1 MEVKMVVENKP
12 KLVRISS
19 IFGGGFAIIGLG
31 FYLYC
36 YKVAS
41 RFPEEATGRI
51 YEFDYHGTLL
61 YLNKF
66 EYYTL
71 IGIPITAL
79 LFGIVTAIL
88 MKYKVIK
95 L

>member
-1 MEVKMVVENKP
+1 MVVKNKP
-12 KLVRISS
+12 QLVRISS
-19 IFGGGFAIIGLG
+19 IFGGSFAIIGLS

-36 YKVAS
+36 YNVAS
-41 RFPEEATGRI
+41 RFPIESAGRI

-71 IGIPITAL
+71 YGIPITAL

-88 MKYKVIK
+88 MKLKVIK